1 MANINWEIEAREF
14 GNCNCSYGCPCQFN
28 ALPTHGD
35 CKAIVFYDIERGHFG
50 DVDLSGLRC
59 AYIVRWPGPVHEGSG
74 ECQIVVD
81 ARADARQRD
90 ALERIMRGEQTVEGG
105 TMWAVFASVIDTF
118 HEPTTAEIEFEVD
131 VESRRAHGRA
141 AGWAEVHGEP
151 ILNPVTGQ
159 PHRARIDLP
168 HGFEYEVAEIGRGW
182 SQSEGKIALDLADS
196 YGQFCHL
203 HLSNEGVVRH
213 AA

>member
-1 MANINWEIEAREF
+1 MGTVNWEIRAREF

-28 ALPTHGD
+28 GLPTHGD
-35 CKAIVFYDIERGHFG
+35 CQAVVFYDIDTGHFG

-59 AYIVRWPGPVHEGSG
+59 TYIARWPGPVHEGGG

-81 ARADARQRD
+81 ASADERQRD
-90 ALERIMRGEQTVEGG
+90 ALARILRGEETIEGG

-118 HEPTTAEIEFEVD
+118 HAPAVAHIDIDVD
-131 VESRRAHGRA
+131 VESRRAHCRA
-141 AGWAEVHGEP
+141 EGFAEAHGEP
-151 ILNPVTGQ
+151 ILNPVTQ
-159 PHRARIDLP
+159 KPHRARIELP

-182 SQSEGKIALDLADS
+182 SKSHGKVPLDLEDS